1 MMYVTTP
8 GRRSQTD
15 APALGRPAP
24 LALAGAVH
32 QVFGPGGR
40 FGNDDHIYYPDLMR
54 AYGATC
60 PPGAFEG
67 RRNSYTDMITAVL
80 PRLRPHADR
89 FDLAV
94 LAAATPD
101 SQPGFPMCHLST
113 LVPDAGLAFAV
124 LDQGLVT
131 AFTALQVLANRARR
145 DAAGRLLLI
154 AVDQTTLLHDMP
166 VPQPLRVEHDVV
178 VVLAFD
184 PVADA
189 GRLHPPHSV
198 STHGRAPAAVLAEA
212 LAEHEPQVLVTGAG
226 LIGQLPEMS
235 PGVLV
240 VPARLGQ
247 PVTGVWQEV
256 AVRLS
261 RWQAEGARV
270 LIADHD
276 SDQERLATCLLDV
289 TGTGRT

>member
-1 MMYVTTP
+1 MYVTAP
-8 GRRSQTD
+8 GRRSRTGT
-15 APALGRPAP
+15 PAGETAP
-24 LALAGAVH
+24 LGLARAVH
-32 QVFGPGGR
+32 QVFGPGGP

-54 AYGATC
+54 SYGTTC

-67 RRNSYTDMITAVL
+67 RRNSFTDMVTAVL
-80 PRLRPHADR
+80 PRLRPHADG

-94 LAAATPD
+94 LAATTPD

-145 DAAGRLLLI
+145 DGAGRLLLI
-154 AVDQTTLLHDMP
+154 AADQTALLHDLP
-166 VPQPLRVEHDVV
+166 VPYRLRVERDVV

-184 PVADA
+184 PAADG
-189 GRLHPPHSV
+189 GRLYPPRSV
-198 STHGRAPAAVLAEA
+198 PTASRTPEVALAEA
-212 LAEHEPQVLVTGAG
+212 LADEKPQVLVTGTGLAG
-226 LIGQLPEMS
+226 RMPA
-235 PGVLV
+235 
-240 VPARLGQ
+240 VPAGTLVLPAPHGQ

-256 AVRLS
+256 ATRLP
-261 RWQAEGARV
+261 RWQVDGARV

-276 SDQERLATCLLDV
+276 SDQERLAICRLDV
-289 TGTGRT
+289 PAAGRR